1 MPQINKWPTSLE
13 VLYGQMAAFKFLL
26 FVLVPEQARPI
37 LRLSNYCNGCFLIP
51 RGIQQTQREVLL
63 IISLRRG
70 PGDPK
75 LLSEEGFKI

>member
-1 MPQINKWPTSLE
+1 
-13 VLYGQMAAFKFLL
+13 MAAFKFLL
-26 FVLVPEQARPI
+26 FILVPVQARPI
-37 LRLSNYCNGCFLIP
+37 FRLSEYYKGCFLIP

-75 LLSEEGFKI
+75 VLSEEGFKI